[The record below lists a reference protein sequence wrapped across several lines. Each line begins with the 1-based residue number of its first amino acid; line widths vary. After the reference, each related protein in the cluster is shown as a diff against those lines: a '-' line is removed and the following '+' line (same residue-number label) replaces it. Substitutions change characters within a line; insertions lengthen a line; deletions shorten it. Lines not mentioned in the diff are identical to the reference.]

1 MTMSVSPNSSSSPAA
16 ASAPVERP
24 KTPDAPVLD
33 HEYDGIREYD
43 NPMPGWWVKAFWASF
58 FFAIAYGFHYHLSGQ
73 GISVHDAYENEMAV
87 VRAEQARRALA
98 ENVTEDGLKKL
109 MLDGKM
115 MADAKAIFAQR
126 CTPCHGEHAQ
136 GVIGPNLTDGYWIH
150 GGTLMEIHHTVS
162 EGVSAKGMPA
172 WKMQL
177 SPAQV
182 RELAAFVG
190 TLRNTNVPGKAPEGV
205 LVPPASL

>member
-1 MTMSVSPNSSSSPAA
+1 MTMSVSPNEASSPRA
-16 ASAPVERP
+16 ASTAADKP
-24 KTPDAPVLD
+24 KPADVPVLD

-58 FFAIAYGFHYHLSGQ
+58 FFALAYGFHYHLSGQ
-73 GISVHDAYENEMAV
+73 GVSVHDAYENEMAV

-98 ENVTEDGLKKL
+98 ENVTEEGLKKL

-115 MADAKAIFAQR
+115 MADAKAIFTQR

-162 EGVSAKGMPA
+162 EGVSAKGMPS

-205 LVPPASL
+205 LVPPSSL